1 MSINIKK
8 RLSIEDA
15 LKHNWILK
23 IKDKINEIKEKFSHD
38 PNKMISVLNN
48 TKLDDS
54 FFDGDKIVNT
64 NATTT
69 TDNENDFI
77 DCSQN
82 TCNYINYDNN
92 NNNNKLLSSKRKRS
106 NLTK

>member
-1 MSINIKK
+1 MSIDLIK

-54 FFDGDKIVNT
+54 FFDGDKIANT
-64 NATTT
+64 NVTTT

-82 TCNYINYDNN
+82 TVNN
-92 NNNNKLLSSKRKRS
+92 DINNNKNLSKKRKRS
-106 NLTK
+106 PLISWV